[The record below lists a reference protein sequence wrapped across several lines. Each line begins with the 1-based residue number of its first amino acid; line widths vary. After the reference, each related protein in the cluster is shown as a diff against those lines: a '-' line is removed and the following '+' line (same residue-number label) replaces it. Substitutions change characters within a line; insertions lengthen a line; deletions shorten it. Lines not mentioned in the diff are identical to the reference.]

1 MTSRDGNLVR
11 LLAGT
16 LADERRPPSHPG
28 PEREWYLPAH
38 ARQPGAT
45 RERMSAQ
52 VAAGADVLLAHT
64 FLTHRRALGRV
75 GEARR
80 ARELTHSAVILA
92 REAAEQGR
100 DRRDQEAPWAKQ
112 PVSVAGALP
121 LLGDDPG
128 SGQLGPL
135 DVVVARDLHDHAGL
149 LADAGVDLIVVEGP
163 RTLAETAAG
172 VRAGRSMGIETWA
185 VVDDNGLLTDP
196 EDLGAPDAILLTHA
210 TAATAAHAPAAAAT
224 DGYGR
229 PASWDGPHGVLV
241 DALFDGLADGYGPA
255 LRDFIAAGAS
265 LLGIADGATPDRL
278 AIVRAAIDD
287 HELARAEE
295 RDTEA
300 SSWLDWVTRG
310 AAMAPP
316 GTAVWLAERPP
327 PTLTPGWD
335 WTVAPLGEMWLMPAG
350 RYRLVVA
357 ETFEPAFEQ
366 LALRLEMGGVLV
378 AASDRS
384 VPLPDE
390 LQLLDLRD
398 AGSQRWL
405 IARRR

>member
-11 LLAGT
+11 LLAGSS
-16 LADERRPPSHPG
+16 ADERRPPSQPG

-64 FLTHRRALGRV
+64 FLTHRRALRRV

-80 ARELTHSAVILA
+80 ARELTQSAVALA

-100 DRRDQEAPWAKQ
+100 DRRDPDLPWAKQ
-112 PVSVAGALP
+112 PVSVVGALP

-135 DVVVARDLHDHAGL
+135 DVAIARDLHDHAGL
-149 LADAGVDLIVVEGP
+149 LADAGVDLIIVEGP

-185 VVDDNGLLTDP
+185 VVDHHGLPADP
-196 EDLGAPDAILLTHA
+196 EDLGAPDAILLTQA
-210 TAATAAHAPAAAAT
+210 TAATAATAA
-224 DGYGR
+224 DGSGL
-229 PASWDGPHGVLV
+229 PASWSGPHGVLV
-241 DALFDGLADGYGPA
+241 DMLFDGLAEGYGPA
-255 LRDFIAAGAS
+255 LRDLIAAGAS
-265 LLGIADGATPDRL
+265 VLGIGDGATPDRL

-287 HELARAEE
+287 HERAHAREH
-295 RDTEA
+295 DTEA
-300 SSWLDWVTRG
+300 SSWLDWVARG

-327 PTLTPGWD
+327 PTLTPGRD
-335 WTVAPLGEMWLMPAG
+335 WTVAPPGEIWLMPAG

-366 LALRLEMGGVLV
+366 LALRLELGGVLV
-378 AASDRS
+378 ATSDRS

-398 AGSQRWL
+398 AGTQHWL

>member
-1 MTSRDGNLVR
+1 MR

-16 LADERRPPSHPG
+16 SADERRPPSQPG

-45 RERMSAQ
+45 RERMAAQ

-64 FLTHRRALGRV
+64 FLTHRRALGRF

-100 DRRDQEAPWAKQ
+100 DRRAQEVPWAKQ

-128 SGQLGPL
+128 SGRLGPL
-135 DVVVARDLHDHAGL
+135 DLAAARDLHDHAGL
-149 LADAGVDLIVVEGP
+149 LADAGVDLIIVEGP
-163 RTLAETAAG
+163 RTSAETAAG

-185 VVDDNGLLTDP
+185 VVDDDGTLTDP
-196 EDLGAPDAILLTHA
+196 EDLGAPDAIVLRQARA
-210 TAATAAHAPAAAAT
+210 TSAHAPAAAAT

-241 DALFDGLADGYGPA
+241 DALFDGSADEYEPA
-255 LRDFIAAGAS
+255 LRDLIAAGAGV
-265 LLGIADGATPDRL
+265 LGIGDGATIERL

-287 HELARAEE
+287 HELARAKE
-295 RDTEA
+295 RDSEA
-300 SSWLDWVTRG
+300 SSWLDWVAQG

-316 GTAVWLAERPP
+316 GRAAWLAELPP
-327 PTLTPGWD
+327 SSLVPGWE
-335 WTVAPLGEMWLMPAG
+335 WTVASPGEMRLMPAE
-350 RYRLVVA
+350 RYRLMVSA
-357 ETFEPAFEQ
+357 TFELALEQ
-366 LALRLEMGGVLV
+366 LALRLEIGGVLV
-378 AASDRS
+378 SWSDMS

-398 AGSQRWL
+398 AGAQRWL